1 MPNVRVVP
9 VKDGLAASP
18 KNPTLLSISVEGVSH
33 DRKEVE
39 LNLKYKGMDDKPVF
53 IPLPL
58 ALELSRAL
66 REAVSTYLNDD
77 EILKELQTPTPGAE

>member
-9 VKDGLAASP
+9 VKDTVPASAT
-18 KNPTLLSISVEGVSH
+18 NPTLLSISVEGVSH
-33 DRKEVE
+33 DSKEVE
-39 LNLKYKGMDDKPVF
+39 LNLKYKGIQDKPVL
-53 IPLPL
+53 ISLPL

-77 EILKELQTPTPGAE
+77 EILEELQPPTPETE